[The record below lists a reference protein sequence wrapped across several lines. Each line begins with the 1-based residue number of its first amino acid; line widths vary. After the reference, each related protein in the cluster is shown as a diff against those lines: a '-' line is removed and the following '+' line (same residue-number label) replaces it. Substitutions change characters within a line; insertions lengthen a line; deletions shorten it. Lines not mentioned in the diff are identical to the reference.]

1 MENEKMRAVICTA
14 YGLPN
19 VLKIKSIDKP
29 IPQPNELLIKIM
41 ASAVNSGDAR
51 VRALKANFIL
61 RFMMRLIFG
70 FIRPK
75 NSILGTVYAGI
86 IEQIGEQVKD
96 FKVGDEVYGLT
107 GFKFGTYATY
117 TTVNEQNV
125 IIPKPKNATFEEAA
139 AIAFGGQTAIYF
151 LQKTKIAEI
160 PNLNILVYG
169 ATSSVGTAVIQ
180 IAKYYQANI
189 TAVCSESGR
198 GLAMSLGANKV
209 IDYKTE
215 DFTQLPNK
223 YDIIFDAVGKISNR
237 KCKNLIAK
245 NGIFITVGGHEIAK
259 ETREQLLFLGELF
272 ENGKYNATIDR
283 IYSID
288 EIVEAHAYVDT
299 GRKKGNVVLKITDN
313 Y

>member
-75 NSILGTVYAGI
+75 NPILGTVYAGI

-117 TTVNEQNV
+117 ITVNEQSV
-125 IIPKPKNATFEEAA
+125 IIAKPKNATFEEAA

-209 IDYKTE
+209 MDYKTE

-237 KCKNLIAK
+237 ECKNIIAK
-245 NGIFITVGGHEIAK
+245 NGIFVTVGGLEIAK
-259 ETREQLLFLGELF
+259 ETSEQLLFLREQF